1 MIPFLKDE
9 IEGTIGQRLR
19 NVASQVPDTIAIKTA
34 EAAFT
39 YAELNTASDAIAQ
52 AILLRWGPEEEPVAM
67 LFHEGIQC
75 LAALFGILKTGKSA
89 VLLSPDFQPSR
100 LTAIWEDAQQPL
112 VLVDRSTRDLARSF
126 LPSPDPILDLDE
138 SPPQTADLSIL
149 RTGPDTIAVIAYTSG
164 STGEPKGVM
173 WSHRFVLHTCQYNY
187 ERYRFSEADRF
198 TCISAYGFGA
208 ALIQS
213 FAALLNGATLYL
225 RAASCNEFTAL
236 VDWLRRE
243 RITIVHITFFGIL
256 HQPTGSQIVRA
267 DLPDLRTILLS
278 GEELYRVDLE
288 RFRALFPPSVE
299 YSYRFASSE
308 ALLICESR
316 ILPEIKLT
324 GERVAAGFSVPDK
337 VLMLLDPAGRVVPPG
352 EPGEIAV
359 RSCYL
364 ADGYWR
370 QAELTRAKF
379 LPDPEGGERRIFLS
393 GDMGQLLPD
402 RQLLYLGRKDNIVRV
417 RGFNIQLEVVETALQ
432 KLPGI
437 QEAAA
442 MAHGARGADKRLV
455 AYLVPGSAA
464 KPSVGEIRRQLVRW
478 LPAYMIPT
486 VFVFLDALPRTPMAR
501 LDRQALPP
509 PGRGRPNL
517 DTPMVEPCD
526 DLERRLCALWRDLLG
541 LDQVGVEDDFF
552 LLGGDSLLSVSMV
565 LQVEETFHRE
575 IPSAFFGNPTIAYLA
590 RLWRTEAATSPR
602 EHPVEAEPA
611 LIQTASAPAT
621 RTNSST
627 SRKKIQARGRYQ
639 SRTTAVGPYSLRRP
653 KRIARGAAESLP
665 LSLHYSLG
673 CRWLSAWCRQPL
685 VMRNFYPAETA
696 LFRRWV
702 DSLGGCPNA
711 PAEALSINL
720 IGNILWSRRF
730 KRSIPYR
737 HAESFLDAMK
747 HASAFFFRDLAKIIE
762 TAPLE
767 KLNRFFSVDGLEYVD
782 ATLRENR
789 GVILVTYHGVA
800 NRFSIAALPRLLG
813 DRIIPTLSPS
823 QAVRFNRKKN
833 LPQNRINEAALLA
846 NIAIEGH
853 RLLKQGGILQVI
865 PDIGYD
871 ASDGLPLAIGG
882 YRFLIKPGF
891 AELAILAD
899 AAVIPFYTTR
909 RIDGSIYSRF
919 FPPFARLSGDPDRK
933 NQVYDLLNQY
943 AAFVDRSWKMAPESL
958 LWQVIDTHLNRPME
972 TG

>member
-1 MIPFLKDE
+1 LIPFLKDE

-19 NVASQVPDTIAIKTA
+19 NVASQVPDTIAVKTA

-39 YAELNTASDAIAQ
+39 YAELDAASDSIAQ
-52 AILLRWGPEEEPVAM
+52 TILLRRGPEEEPVAM

-75 LAALFGILKTGKSA
+75 MAALFGILKAGKSA

-100 LTAIWEDAQQPL
+100 LTAIWEDAQRPL
-112 VLVDRSTRDLARSF
+112 VLVNRSTRDRARAF
-126 LPSPDPILDLDE
+126 LPSPDTILDLDE
-138 SPPQTADLSIL
+138 SHPQTAVLSVL
-149 RTGPDTIAVIAYTSG
+149 RTGPEALAVIAYTSG

-173 WSHRFVLHTCQYNY
+173 WSHRFVLHTCQYNS

-198 TCISAYGFGA
+198 VCISAYGFGA

-225 RAASCNEFTAL
+225 RADSCNEFTAL
-236 VDWLRRE
+236 VEWLRRE
-243 RITIVHITFFGIL
+243 RITIVHFTSFGIL
-256 HQPTGSQIVRA
+256 RQQTGTPTVRA
-267 DLPDLRTILLS
+267 DLVDLRIVLLS
-278 GEELYRVDLE
+278 GEELYRQDFE
-288 RFRALFPPSVE
+288 RFRSFFPKSME
-299 YSYRFASSE
+299 YSYRFAGSE
-308 ALLICESR
+308 ALMICEAR
-316 ILPEIKLT
+316 ILPETEIK
-324 GERVAAGFSVPDK
+324 GEKVPAGCIVPDK
-337 VLMLLDPAGRVVPPG
+337 ELLLLDSAGRIVSPG

-359 RSCYL
+359 RSRYL

-402 RQLLYLGRKDNIVRV
+402 GQLLYLGRKDNIVRV
-417 RGFNIQLEVVETALQ
+417 RGFNIQLEAVEAALQ

-437 QEAAA
+437 LEAAA
-442 MAHGARGADKRLV
+442 MAHGARGAEKRLV

-486 VFVFLDALPRTPMAR
+486 IFVFLDALPRTPMER
-501 LDRQALPP
+501 LDRRALPP
-509 PGRGRPNL
+509 PGRERPNL
-517 DTPMVEPCD
+517 DTPMVEPGD

-552 LLGGDSLLSVSMV
+552 LLGGDSLLSVNMA

-575 IPSAFFGNPTIAYLA
+575 IPSAFFGNPTIANLA
-590 RLWRTEAATSPR
+590 RLWRTEAAPSPR
-602 EHPVEAEPA
+602 EHPLEAEPS
-611 LIQTASAPAT
+611 LIQTASAPTAGSK
-621 RTNSST
+621 RST
-627 SRKKIQARGRYQ
+627 PRKKIQARGRYQ
-639 SRTTAVGPYSLRRP
+639 SRTTAVGPYSLSRP
-653 KRIARGAAESLP
+653 KRIARVAVESLP
-665 LSLHYSLG
+665 LSLPYSLG
-673 CRWLSAWCRQPL
+673 CRWLSAWCRRSL
-685 VMRNFYPAETA
+685 VVRNFYPAETA

-730 KRSIPYR
+730 KRSIPYG

-747 HASAFFFRDLAKIIE
+747 HASAFFFRDLAKILE

-782 ATLRENR
+782 AALRENR

-800 NRFSIAALPRLLG
+800 NRFSVAALPRLLSG
-813 DRIIPTLSPS
+813 RTIPTLGLS
-823 QAVRFNRKKN
+823 QAVRLSREKN
-833 LPQNRINEAALLA
+833 LPPNRINEAAVLA
-846 NIAIEGH
+846 NMAIEGH

-909 RIDGSIYSRF
+909 RIDGSIYSRV
-919 FPPFARLSGDPDRK
+919 FPPFARPSGDPDRK
-933 NQVYDLLNQY
+933 NRVYDLLSQY
-943 AAFVDRSWKMAPESL
+943 AEFVDRAWKTAPESL
-958 LWQVIDTHLNRPME
+958 LWQVIDTHLNRPPE
-972 TG
+972 TS